1 MSAYDNKYWSHRI
14 AQLAE
19 KVPETDDLSFFTS
32 EVYRD
37 FTEQGVKDLICGT
50 CTYLRT
56 LGYDISEAQEKER
69 ISDMVVTM
77 STDKNMTACTN
88 GDSMIIG
95 VNNPLVKYFPNRE
108 LRHYAIQGLRVHETA
123 HVLFTDFKTID
134 MWQAALSNGNWWPV
148 VPDHAQ
154 DPEGAELTQVLSKKE
169 FSKSFA
175 AIAGR
180 LENAIEDGFIEREIK
195 EMYKGLAT
203 TELCTT
209 NDAQLSMASTFG
221 EFLKAGR
228 SAYSAMFQQVLMY
241 AKYDI
246 TMVDDMPEQYSD
258 VFDACMEV
266 VDDVKCERDA
276 KKRLCGVNEICC
288 ILYPLFK
295 EMLTEESEKQNQ
307 QSSGSG
313 NGKPGN
319 GNGGSGSSQN
329 SQGQQ
334 NGNGGSQG
342 GSGGSQS
349 NSGNGNGN
357 GNGGSGSSQNSQGQQ
372 NGNGGSQGGSGDS
385 QSNSGNGNGNGNGG
399 SGSSQNSQ
407 GQQNGNSGSQ
417 GGSGGSQSN
426 SGNGNGNGNGDS
438 GSSQNSQGQQNGNSG
453 SQSGSSDS
461 QNNSGNGNGNGNG
474 VGSMTAEQLS
484 EALKEAVKQ
493 IKQAAKNVGVN
504 NLPDRHNNS
513 ITSQA
518 GKNEDAKKRER
529 SKQGSDNANGKSN
542 GDSIANAPGANSGK
556 SDLSAAKC
564 DIEAIERERKRNV
577 ATAQANNEAND
588 KLRQEGKEVG
598 REIGTNIYVRRAA
611 EVPQSNIETYNRLSA
626 GLLSITKNLERR
638 LKTTIRDEENDDTV
652 AGLPMGSRV
661 EARLAYHQDGKIFS
675 RKNFPRDNPRLAVGY
690 LCDESGSMSKTAIS
704 ASVRTAIILQDL
716 CERMELPCYI
726 CGFTTEDLKGVDIIT
741 YVDMNVDGKDKY
753 RTTGM
758 ASRGGTPTVPAMKYM
773 GKKLMKDSTEKKI
786 LIVSTDGCSG
796 RGYGE
801 TVRDVIKKL
810 QHDGVMV
817 IGAGIGDS
825 KPRIQ
830 EEFGSNFLDI
840 SNLDAMPKILC
851 NIVKKN
857 LV

>member
-19 KVPETDDLSFFTS
+19 KVPETDDLSFFAS
-32 EVYRD
+32 EAYRD

-56 LGYDISEAQEKER
+56 LGYDITKEQEEER
-69 ISDMVVTM
+69 INDMVVMM
-77 STDKNMTACTN
+77 STDENMTACTN

-95 VNNPLVKYFPNRE
+95 VNSSLVKYFPNRE

-134 MWQAALSNGNWWPV
+134 MWLGALRNGNWWPV

-154 DPEGAELTQVLSKKE
+154 DPDGAELTQVLSKKE

-209 NDAQLSMASTFG
+209 NDAMLSMASTFG

-228 SAYSAMFQQVLMY
+228 SAYSAMFQQVLVY

-258 VFDACMEV
+258 IFDACMEV
-266 VDDVKCERDA
+266 VDDVKCERDV
-276 KKRLCGVNEICC
+276 KKRLCGVNELCC

-295 EMLTEESEKQNQ
+295 EMLTKNSEKQNQ

-319 GNGGSGSSQN
+319 SGFGLSQN

-334 NGNGGSQG
+334 NGSNGQSDPNQNGNGSQN
-342 GSGGSQS
+342 GSGNAQN
-349 NSGNGNGN
+349 NSSNGNGN
-357 GNGGSGSSQNSQGQQ
+357 GNSV
-372 NGNGGSQGGSGDS
+372 D
-385 QSNSGNGNGNGNGG
+385 
-399 SGSSQNSQ
+399 
-407 GQQNGNSGSQ
+407 
-417 GGSGGSQSN
+417 
-426 SGNGNGNGNGDS
+426 
-438 GSSQNSQGQQNGNSG
+438 
-453 SQSGSSDS
+453 
-461 QNNSGNGNGNGNG
+461 
-474 VGSMTAEQLS
+474 SMTAEQLS

-493 IKQAAKNVGVN
+493 IEQAAKNVGVN
-504 NLPDRHNNS
+504 NLPDRHSNS
-513 ITSQA
+513 ITNQA
-518 GKNEDAKKRER
+518 SKSKDAKKRE
-529 SKQGSDNANGKSN
+529 SGKQGSGNNANGNGNGNGNGNSN
-542 GDSIANAPGANSGK
+542 SIANAPGANFGK

-564 DIEAIERERKRNV
+564 DIKAIEKARKQEI
-577 ATAQANNEAND
+577 ATAQANNEVNNQLA
-588 KLRQEGKEVG
+588 QEGAKIG
-598 REIGTNIYVRRAA
+598 SEIGTKISVRRAA
-611 EVPQSNIETYNRLSA
+611 EVPQSNIDTYNRLSA
-626 GLLSITKNLERR
+626 ELLSVTKNLERR
-638 LKTTIRDEENDDTV
+638 LKTTIRDEENDDAV

-690 LCDESGSMSKTAIS
+690 LCDESGSMSDKAIA

-726 CGFTTEDLKGVDIIT
+726 CGFTTGGYSGSVDIIT
-741 YVDMNVDGKDKY
+741 YVDKNVDGKDKY

>member
-19 KVPETDDLSFFTS
+19 KVPETDDLSFFAS
-32 EVYRD
+32 EAYRD

-50 CTYLRT
+50 CTYLRM
-56 LGYDISEAQEKER
+56 LGYDITKEQEEER
-69 ISDMVVTM
+69 INDMVVMM
-77 STDKNMTACTN
+77 STDENMTACTN

-95 VNNPLVKYFPNRE
+95 VNNSLVKYFPNRE

-134 MWQAALSNGNWWPV
+134 MWLGALSNGNWWPV

-154 DPEGAELTQVLSKKE
+154 DPDGAELTQVLSKKE

-209 NDAQLSMASTFG
+209 NDAMLSMASTFG

-258 VFDACMEV
+258 IFDACMEV
-266 VDDVKCERDA
+266 VDDVKCERDV
-276 KKRLCGVNEICC
+276 KKRLCGVNELCC

-295 EMLTEESEKQNQ
+295 EMLTKNSEKQNQ

-319 GNGGSGSSQN
+319 SGFGLPQN

-334 NGNGGSQG
+334 NGSNG
-342 GSGGSQS
+342 QS
-349 NSGNGNGN
+349 DPN
-357 GNGGSGSSQNSQGQQ
+357 Q
-372 NGNGGSQGGSGDS
+372 NGNGSQNGSGNA
-385 QSNSGNGNGNGNGG
+385 QNNSSNGNE
-399 SGSSQNSQ
+399 
-407 GQQNGNSGSQ
+407 NGNS
-417 GGSGGSQSN
+417 
-426 SGNGNGNGNGDS
+426 
-438 GSSQNSQGQQNGNSG
+438 
-453 SQSGSSDS
+453 
-461 QNNSGNGNGNGNG
+461 

-493 IKQAAKNVGVN
+493 IEQAAKNIGVN
-504 NLPDRHNNS
+504 NLPDRHSKS
-513 ITSQA
+513 ITNQA
-518 GKNEDAKKRER
+518 GKNAEAKKRE
-529 SKQGSDNANGKSN
+529 SGKQGSGNNANGNGNGNSN
-542 GDSIANAPGANSGK
+542 SNSIANAPGANSGK

-564 DIEAIERERKRNV
+564 DIKAIEKARKQEI
-577 ATAQANNEAND
+577 ATAQANNEANNQ
-588 KLRQEGKEVG
+588 LAQEGAKIG
-598 REIGTNIYVRRAA
+598 SEIGTKISVRRAA
-611 EVPQSNIETYNRLSA
+611 EVPQSNIDTYNRLSA
-626 GLLSITKNLERR
+626 GLLSVTKNLERR
-638 LKTTIRDEENDDTV
+638 LKTTIRDEENDDAV

-690 LCDESGSMSKTAIS
+690 LCDESGSMSDEAIA

-716 CERMELPCYI
+716 CERMELPCYV
-726 CGFTTEDLKGVDIIT
+726 CGFTTGGYSGSVDIIT
-741 YVDMNVDGKDKY
+741 YVDKNVDGKDKY

>member
-19 KVPETDDLSFFTS
+19 KVPETDDLSFFSS
-32 EVYRD
+32 EAYRD

-56 LGYDISEAQEKER
+56 LGYDITKEQEEER
-69 ISDMVVTM
+69 INDMVVMM
-77 STDKNMTACTN
+77 STDENMTACTN

-95 VNNPLVKYFPNRE
+95 VNSSLVKYFPNRE

-134 MWQAALSNGNWWPV
+134 MWLGALSNGNWWPV

-154 DPEGAELTQVLSKKE
+154 DPDGAELTQVLSKKE

-180 LENAIEDGFIEREIK
+180 LQNAIEDGFIEREIK

-209 NDAQLSMASTFG
+209 NDAMLSMASTFG

-258 VFDACMEV
+258 IFDACMEV
-266 VDDVKCERDA
+266 VDDVKCERDV
-276 KKRLCGVNEICC
+276 KKRLCGVNELCC

-295 EMLTEESEKQNQ
+295 EMLTKNSEKQNQ

-319 GNGGSGSSQN
+319 SGFGLPQN
-329 SQGQQ
+329 SHGQQ
-334 NGNGGSQG
+334 NGSNGQSDPNQNGNGSQN
-342 GSGGSQS
+342 GSGNAQN
-349 NSGNGNGN
+349 NSSNGNGN
-357 GNGGSGSSQNSQGQQ
+357 GNS
-372 NGNGGSQGGSGDS
+372 
-385 QSNSGNGNGNGNGG
+385 
-399 SGSSQNSQ
+399 
-407 GQQNGNSGSQ
+407 
-417 GGSGGSQSN
+417 
-426 SGNGNGNGNGDS
+426 
-438 GSSQNSQGQQNGNSG
+438 
-453 SQSGSSDS
+453 
-461 QNNSGNGNGNGNG
+461 

-493 IKQAAKNVGVN
+493 IEQAAKNVGVN
-504 NLPDRHNNS
+504 NLPDRHSNS
-513 ITSQA
+513 ITNQA
-518 GKNEDAKKRER
+518 GKNAEAKKRE
-529 SKQGSDNANGKSN
+529 SGKQGSGNNANGNGNGNGNSN
-542 GDSIANAPGANSGK
+542 SNSIANAPGANSGK

-564 DIEAIERERKRNV
+564 DIKAIEKARKQEI
-577 ATAQANNEAND
+577 ATAQANNEANNQ
-588 KLRQEGKEVG
+588 LAQEGAKIG
-598 REIGTNIYVRRAA
+598 SEIGTKISVRRAA
-611 EVPQSNIETYNRLSA
+611 EVPQSNIDTYNRLSA
-626 GLLSITKNLERR
+626 GLLSVTKNLERR
-638 LKTTIRDEENDDTV
+638 LKTTIRDEENDDAV

-690 LCDESGSMSKTAIS
+690 LCDESGSMSDKAIA

-726 CGFTTEDLKGVDIIT
+726 CGFTTGGYSGSVDIIT
-741 YVDMNVDGKDKY
+741 YVDKNVDGKDKY

>member
-1 MSAYDNKYWSHRI
+1 MSAYDNKYWNHRI
-14 AQLAE
+14 AELAE
-19 KVPETDDLSFFTS
+19 KVPATDDLSFFAS
-32 EVYRD
+32 EAYRD
-37 FTEQGVKDLICGT
+37 YTEQGVKDLICGT

-56 LGYDISEAQEKER
+56 LGYDITEEQEKER

-95 VNNPLVKYFPNRE
+95 VNNSLVKYYPSRE

-123 HVLFTDFKTID
+123 HVLFTDFKTAD
-134 MWQAALSNGNWWPV
+134 RWHGALSNGNWWPKE
-148 VPDHAQ
+148 PDHAANP
-154 DPEGAELTQVLSKKE
+154 DGAELTQILKKKE
-169 FSKSFA
+169 FSESFA
-175 AIAGR
+175 LIAGR
-180 LENAIEDGFIEREIK
+180 IENAIEDGFIEREIK

-228 SAYSAMFQQVLMY
+228 SAYSAMFQQILMY

-357 GNGGSGSSQNSQGQQ
+357 GNG
-372 NGNGGSQGGSGDS
+372 
-385 QSNSGNGNGNGNGG
+385 
-399 SGSSQNSQ
+399 
-407 GQQNGNSGSQ
+407 
-417 GGSGGSQSN
+417 
-426 SGNGNGNGNGDS
+426 
-438 GSSQNSQGQQNGNSG
+438 
-453 SQSGSSDS
+453 
-461 QNNSGNGNGNGNG
+461 
-474 VGSMTAEQLS
+474 VGSMTIEQLS

-493 IKQAAKNVGVN
+493 TEQAAKNVGVN

-518 GKNEDAKKRER
+518 KKNEDAKNRER

-542 GDSIANAPGANSGK
+542 GNSIANTPGANSGE

-564 DIEAIERERKRNV
+564 DINAIEKARKQAI
-577 ATAQANNEAND
+577 ATAQANNEANNQ
-588 KLRQEGKEVG
+588 LEQEGKKIG
-598 REIGTNIYVRRAA
+598 NEIGTRIHVSRAA

-626 GLLSITKNLERR
+626 GLLSVTKNLERR
-638 LKTTIRDEENDDTV
+638 LKTTIRDEENDDAV
-652 AGLPMGSRV
+652 AGLPMGSRI

-690 LCDESGSMSKTAIS
+690 LCDESGSMSKTAIA

-726 CGFTTEDLKGVDIIT
+726 CGFTTGDSSGVEIIT

-773 GKKLMKDSTEKKI
+773 GKKLLKDSTEKKI

-830 EEFGSNFLDI
+830 EEFGDNFLDI

>member
-19 KVPETDDLSFFTS
+19 KVPETDDLSFFSS
-32 EVYRD
+32 EAYRD

-56 LGYDISEAQEKER
+56 LGYDITKEQEEER
-69 ISDMVVTM
+69 INDMVVMM
-77 STDKNMTACTN
+77 STDENMTACTN

-95 VNNPLVKYFPNRE
+95 VNNSLVKYFPNRE

-134 MWQAALSNGNWWPV
+134 MWLGALRNGNWWPV

-154 DPEGAELTQVLSKKE
+154 DPDGAELTQVLSKKE

-209 NDAQLSMASTFG
+209 NDAMLSMASTFG

-258 VFDACMEV
+258 IFDACMEV
-266 VDDVKCERDA
+266 VDDVKCERDV
-276 KKRLCGVNEICC
+276 KKRLCGVNELCC

-295 EMLTEESEKQNQ
+295 EMLTKNSEKQNQ

-319 GNGGSGSSQN
+319 SGFGLPQN

-334 NGNGGSQG
+334 NGSNGQSDPNQNGNGSQN
-342 GSGGSQS
+342 GSGNAQN
-349 NSGNGNGN
+349 NSSNGNGN
-357 GNGGSGSSQNSQGQQ
+357 GNS
-372 NGNGGSQGGSGDS
+372 
-385 QSNSGNGNGNGNGG
+385 
-399 SGSSQNSQ
+399 
-407 GQQNGNSGSQ
+407 
-417 GGSGGSQSN
+417 
-426 SGNGNGNGNGDS
+426 
-438 GSSQNSQGQQNGNSG
+438 
-453 SQSGSSDS
+453 
-461 QNNSGNGNGNGNG
+461 

-493 IKQAAKNVGVN
+493 IEQAAKNVGVN
-504 NLPDRHNNS
+504 NLPDRHSNS
-513 ITSQA
+513 ITNQA
-518 GKNEDAKKRER
+518 GKNAEAKKRE
-529 SKQGSDNANGKSN
+529 SGKQGSGNNANGNGNGNSKSN
-542 GDSIANAPGANSGK
+542 SIANAPGANSGK

-564 DIEAIERERKRNV
+564 DIKAIEKARKQEI
-577 ATAQANNEAND
+577 ATAQANNEANNQ
-588 KLRQEGKEVG
+588 LAQEGAKIG
-598 REIGTNIYVRRAA
+598 SEIGTKISVRRAA
-611 EVPQSNIETYNRLSA
+611 EVPQSNIDTYNRLSA
-626 GLLSITKNLERR
+626 GLLSVTKNLERR
-638 LKTTIRDEENDDTV
+638 LKTTIRDEENDDAV

-690 LCDESGSMSKTAIS
+690 LCDESGSMSDEAIA

-726 CGFTTEDLKGVDIIT
+726 CGFTTGGYSGCVDIIT
-741 YVDMNVDGKDKY
+741 YVDKNVDGKDKY

>member
-19 KVPETDDLSFFTS
+19 KVPETDDLSFFAS
-32 EVYRD
+32 EAYRD

-56 LGYDISEAQEKER
+56 LGYDITKEQEEER
-69 ISDMVVTM
+69 INDMVVMM
-77 STDKNMTACTN
+77 STDENMTACTN

-95 VNNPLVKYFPNRE
+95 VNSSLVKYFPNRE

-134 MWQAALSNGNWWPV
+134 MWQGALSNGNWWPV

-154 DPEGAELTQVLSKKE
+154 DPDGAELTQVLSKKE

-180 LENAIEDGFIEREIK
+180 LQNAIEDGFIEREIK

-342 GSGGSQS
+342 DSGG
-349 NSGNGNGN
+349 
-357 GNGGSGSSQNSQGQQ
+357 
-372 NGNGGSQGGSGDS
+372 S

-426 SGNGNGNGNGDS
+426 SGNGNGNGNG
-438 GSSQNSQGQQNGNSG
+438 
-453 SQSGSSDS
+453 
-461 QNNSGNGNGNGNG
+461 NG

-493 IKQAAKNVGVN
+493 IEQAAKNVGVN

-796 RGYGE
+796 QGYGE

>member
-228 SAYSAMFQQVLMY
+228 SVYSAMFQQVLMY

-357 GNGGSGSSQNSQGQQ
+357 GNGG
-372 NGNGGSQGGSGDS
+372 
-385 QSNSGNGNGNGNGG
+385 
-399 SGSSQNSQ
+399 
-407 GQQNGNSGSQ
+407 
-417 GGSGGSQSN
+417 
-426 SGNGNGNGNGDS
+426 S

-773 GKKLMKDSTEKKI
+773 GKKLLKDSTEKKI

-796 RGYGE
+796 QGYGE

>member
-19 KVPETDDLSFFTS
+19 KVPETDDLSFFAS
-32 EVYRD
+32 EAYRD

-56 LGYDISEAQEKER
+56 LGYDITKEQEEER
-69 ISDMVVTM
+69 INDMVVMM
-77 STDKNMTACTN
+77 STDENMTACTN

-95 VNNPLVKYFPNRE
+95 VNNSLVKYFPNRE

-134 MWQAALSNGNWWPV
+134 MWLGALRNGNWWPV

-154 DPEGAELTQVLSKKE
+154 DPDGAELTQVLSKKE

-209 NDAQLSMASTFG
+209 NDAMLSMASTFG

-241 AKYDI
+241 AKYDT

-258 VFDACMEV
+258 IFDACMEV
-266 VDDVKCERDA
+266 VDDVKCERDV
-276 KKRLCGVNEICC
+276 KKRLCGVNELCC

-295 EMLTEESEKQNQ
+295 EMLTKNTEKQNQ

-319 GNGGSGSSQN
+319 SGFGLPQN

-334 NGNGGSQG
+334 NG
-342 GSGGSQS
+342 SGNAQN
-349 NSGNGNGN
+349 NSSNGNGN
-357 GNGGSGSSQNSQGQQ
+357 GKS
-372 NGNGGSQGGSGDS
+372 
-385 QSNSGNGNGNGNGG
+385 
-399 SGSSQNSQ
+399 
-407 GQQNGNSGSQ
+407 
-417 GGSGGSQSN
+417 
-426 SGNGNGNGNGDS
+426 
-438 GSSQNSQGQQNGNSG
+438 
-453 SQSGSSDS
+453 
-461 QNNSGNGNGNGNG
+461 

-493 IKQAAKNVGVN
+493 IEQAAKNVGVN
-504 NLPDRHNNS
+504 NLPDRHSNS
-513 ITSQA
+513 ITNQA
-518 GKNEDAKKRER
+518 SKSKDAKKRE
-529 SKQGSDNANGKSN
+529 SGKQGSGNNANGN
-542 GDSIANAPGANSGK
+542 GNGNGNSIANAPGANSGK

-564 DIEAIERERKRNV
+564 DIKAIEKARKQEI
-577 ATAQANNEAND
+577 ATAQANNEANNQ
-588 KLRQEGKEVG
+588 LAQEGAKIG
-598 REIGTNIYVRRAA
+598 SEIGTKISVRRAA
-611 EVPQSNIETYNRLSA
+611 EVPQSNIDTYNRLSA
-626 GLLSITKNLERR
+626 GLLSVTKNLERR
-638 LKTTIRDEENDDTV
+638 LKTTIRDEENDDAV

-690 LCDESGSMSKTAIS
+690 LCDESGSMSDKAIA

-726 CGFTTEDLKGVDIIT
+726 CGFTTGGYSGSVDIIT
-741 YVDMNVDGKDKY
+741 YVDKNVDGKDKY

>member
-19 KVPETDDLSFFTS
+19 KVPETDDLSFFSS
-32 EVYRD
+32 EAYRD

-56 LGYDISEAQEKER
+56 LGYDITKEQEEER
-69 ISDMVVTM
+69 INDMVVMM
-77 STDKNMTACTN
+77 STDENMTACTN

-95 VNNPLVKYFPNRE
+95 VNNSLVKYFPNRE

-134 MWQAALSNGNWWPV
+134 MWLDALRNGNWWPV

-154 DPEGAELTQVLSKKE
+154 DPDGAELTQVLSKKE

-209 NDAQLSMASTFG
+209 NDAMLSMASTFG

-258 VFDACMEV
+258 IFDACMEV
-266 VDDVKCERDA
+266 VDDVKCERDV
-276 KKRLCGVNEICC
+276 KKRLCGVNELCC

-295 EMLTEESEKQNQ
+295 EMLTKNSEKQNQ

-319 GNGGSGSSQN
+319 SGF
-329 SQGQQ
+329 
-334 NGNGGSQG
+334 
-342 GSGGSQS
+342 
-349 NSGNGNGN
+349 
-357 GNGGSGSSQNSQGQQ
+357 
-372 NGNGGSQGGSGDS
+372 
-385 QSNSGNGNGNGNGG
+385 
-399 SGSSQNSQ
+399 
-407 GQQNGNSGSQ
+407 
-417 GGSGGSQSN
+417 
-426 SGNGNGNGNGDS
+426 
-438 GSSQNSQGQQNGNSG
+438 
-453 SQSGSSDS
+453 
-461 QNNSGNGNGNGNG
+461 
-474 VGSMTAEQLS
+474 GSMTAEQLS

-493 IKQAAKNVGVN
+493 IEQAAKNVGVN
-504 NLPDRHNNS
+504 NLPDRHSNS
-513 ITSQA
+513 ITNQA
-518 GKNEDAKKRER
+518 SKSKDAKKRE
-529 SKQGSDNANGKSN
+529 SGKQGSGN
-542 GDSIANAPGANSGK
+542 NSGK

-564 DIEAIERERKRNV
+564 DIKAIEKARKQEI
-577 ATAQANNEAND
+577 ATAQANNEANNQ
-588 KLRQEGKEVG
+588 LAQEGAKIG
-598 REIGTNIYVRRAA
+598 SEIGTKISVRRAA
-611 EVPQSNIETYNRLSA
+611 EVPQSNIDTYNRLSA
-626 GLLSITKNLERR
+626 GLLSVTKNLERR
-638 LKTTIRDEENDDTV
+638 LKTTIRDEENDDAV

-690 LCDESGSMSKTAIS
+690 LCDESGSMSDEAIA

-716 CERMELPCYI
+716 CERMELPCYV
-726 CGFTTEDLKGVDIIT
+726 CGFTTGGYSGSVDIIT
-741 YVDMNVDGKDKY
+741 YVDKNVDGKDKY

>member
-19 KVPETDDLSFFTS
+19 KVPETDDLSFFSS
-32 EVYRD
+32 EAYRD

-56 LGYDISEAQEKER
+56 LGYDITKEQEEER
-69 ISDMVVTM
+69 INDMVVMM
-77 STDKNMTACTN
+77 STDENMTACTN

-95 VNNPLVKYFPNRE
+95 VNNSLVKYFPNRE

-134 MWQAALSNGNWWPV
+134 MWLGALRNGNWWPV

-154 DPEGAELTQVLSKKE
+154 DPDGAELTQVLSKKE

-209 NDAQLSMASTFG
+209 NDAMLSMASTFG

-258 VFDACMEV
+258 IFDACMEV
-266 VDDVKCERDA
+266 VDDVKCERDV
-276 KKRLCGVNEICC
+276 KKRLCGVNELCC

-295 EMLTEESEKQNQ
+295 EMLTKNSEKQNQ

-319 GNGGSGSSQN
+319 SGFGLLQN

-334 NGNGGSQG
+334 NGSNGQSDPNQNGNGSQN
-342 GSGGSQS
+342 GSGNAQN
-349 NSGNGNGN
+349 NSSNGNGN
-357 GNGGSGSSQNSQGQQ
+357 GNS
-372 NGNGGSQGGSGDS
+372 
-385 QSNSGNGNGNGNGG
+385 
-399 SGSSQNSQ
+399 
-407 GQQNGNSGSQ
+407 
-417 GGSGGSQSN
+417 
-426 SGNGNGNGNGDS
+426 
-438 GSSQNSQGQQNGNSG
+438 
-453 SQSGSSDS
+453 
-461 QNNSGNGNGNGNG
+461 

-484 EALKEAVKQ
+484 EALKEVVKQ
-493 IKQAAKNVGVN
+493 IEQAAKNVGVN
-504 NLPDRHNNS
+504 NLPDRHSNS
-513 ITSQA
+513 ITNQVS
-518 GKNEDAKKRER
+518 KSKDAKKRE
-529 SKQGSDNANGKSN
+529 SGKQGSGDNANGNGNGNGNSN
-542 GDSIANAPGANSGK
+542 SNSIANAPGANSGK

-564 DIEAIERERKRNV
+564 DIKAIEKARKQEI
-577 ATAQANNEAND
+577 ATAQANNEANNQ
-588 KLRQEGKEVG
+588 LAQEGAKIG
-598 REIGTNIYVRRAA
+598 SEIGTKISVRRAA
-611 EVPQSNIETYNRLSA
+611 EVPQSNIDTYNRLSA
-626 GLLSITKNLERR
+626 GLLSVTKNLERR
-638 LKTTIRDEENDDTV
+638 LKTTIRDEENDDAV

-690 LCDESGSMSKTAIS
+690 LCDESGSMSDEAIA

-726 CGFTTEDLKGVDIIT
+726 CGFTTGGYSGSVDIIT
-741 YVDMNVDGKDKY
+741 YVDKNVDGKDKY

>member
-19 KVPETDDLSFFTS
+19 KVPETDDLSFFSS
-32 EVYRD
+32 EAYRD

-56 LGYDISEAQEKER
+56 LGYDITKEQEEER
-69 ISDMVVTM
+69 INDMVVMM
-77 STDKNMTACTN
+77 SADENMTACTN

-95 VNNPLVKYFPNRE
+95 VNNSLVKYFPNRE

-134 MWQAALSNGNWWPV
+134 MWLGALRNGNWWPV

-154 DPEGAELTQVLSKKE
+154 DPDGAELTQVLSKKE

-209 NDAQLSMASTFG
+209 NDAMLSMASTFG

-258 VFDACMEV
+258 IFDACMEV
-266 VDDVKCERDA
+266 VDDVKCERDV
-276 KKRLCGVNEICC
+276 KKRLCGVNELCC

-295 EMLTEESEKQNQ
+295 EMLTKNSEKQNQ

-319 GNGGSGSSQN
+319 SGFGLPQN

-334 NGNGGSQG
+334 NGSNG
-342 GSGGSQS
+342 QS
-349 NSGNGNGN
+349 DPN
-357 GNGGSGSSQNSQGQQ
+357 Q
-372 NGNGGSQGGSGDS
+372 NGNGSQNGSGNA
-385 QSNSGNGNGNGNGG
+385 QNNSSNGNK
-399 SGSSQNSQ
+399 
-407 GQQNGNSGSQ
+407 NGNS
-417 GGSGGSQSN
+417 
-426 SGNGNGNGNGDS
+426 
-438 GSSQNSQGQQNGNSG
+438 
-453 SQSGSSDS
+453 
-461 QNNSGNGNGNGNG
+461 

-493 IKQAAKNVGVN
+493 IEQAAKNVGVN
-504 NLPDRHNNS
+504 NLPDRHSKS
-513 ITSQA
+513 ITNQA
-518 GKNEDAKKRER
+518 GKNAEAKKRE
-529 SKQGSDNANGKSN
+529 SGKQGSGNNANGNGNGNSN
-542 GDSIANAPGANSGK
+542 SNSIANAPGANSGK

-564 DIEAIERERKRNV
+564 DIKAIEKARKQEI
-577 ATAQANNEAND
+577 ATAQANNEANNQ
-588 KLRQEGKEVG
+588 LAQEGAKIG
-598 REIGTNIYVRRAA
+598 SEIGTKISVRRAA
-611 EVPQSNIETYNRLSA
+611 EVPQSNIDTYNRLSA
-626 GLLSITKNLERR
+626 GLLSVTKNLERR
-638 LKTTIRDEENDDTV
+638 LKTTIRDEENDDAV

-690 LCDESGSMSKTAIS
+690 LCDESGSMSDKAIA

-726 CGFTTEDLKGVDIIT
+726 CGFTTGGYSGSVDIIT
-741 YVDMNVDGKDKY
+741 YVDKNVDGKDKY

>member
-19 KVPETDDLSFFTS
+19 KVPETDDLSFFAS
-32 EVYRD
+32 EAYRD

-56 LGYDISEAQEKER
+56 LGYDITKEQEEER
-69 ISDMVVTM
+69 INDMVVMM
-77 STDKNMTACTN
+77 STDENMTACTN

-95 VNNPLVKYFPNRE
+95 VNSSLVKYFPNRE

-134 MWQAALSNGNWWPV
+134 MWQGALSNGNWWPV

-154 DPEGAELTQVLSKKE
+154 DPDGAELTQVLSKKE

-180 LENAIEDGFIEREIK
+180 LQNAIEDGFIEREIK

-246 TMVDDMPEQYSD
+246 TMVDDMPERYSD
-258 VFDACMEV
+258 IFDACMEV
-266 VDDVKCERDA
+266 VDDVKCERDV
-276 KKRLCGVNEICC
+276 KKRLCGVNELCC

-295 EMLTEESEKQNQ
+295 EMLTKNSEKQNQ

-319 GNGGSGSSQN
+319 SGFGLPQN
-329 SQGQQ
+329 SHGQQ
-334 NGNGGSQG
+334 NGSNGQSDPNQNGNGSQN
-342 GSGGSQS
+342 GSGNAQN
-349 NSGNGNGN
+349 NSSNGNGN
-357 GNGGSGSSQNSQGQQ
+357 GNGG
-372 NGNGGSQGGSGDS
+372 
-385 QSNSGNGNGNGNGG
+385 
-399 SGSSQNSQ
+399 
-407 GQQNGNSGSQ
+407 
-417 GGSGGSQSN
+417 
-426 SGNGNGNGNGDS
+426 S

-773 GKKLMKDSTEKKI
+773 GKKLLKDSTEKKI

-796 RGYGE
+796 QGYGE

>member
-19 KVPETDDLSFFTS
+19 KVPETDDISFFSS
-32 EVYRD
+32 EAYRD

-56 LGYDISEAQEKER
+56 LGYDITKEQEEER
-69 ISDMVVTM
+69 INDMVVMM
-77 STDKNMTACTN
+77 STDENMTACTN

-95 VNNPLVKYFPNRE
+95 VNNSLVKYFPNRE

-134 MWQAALSNGNWWPV
+134 MWQGALSNGNWWPV

-154 DPEGAELTQVLSKKE
+154 DPDGAELTQVLSKKE

-209 NDAQLSMASTFG
+209 NDAMLSMASTFG

-228 SAYSAMFQQVLMY
+228 SAYSAMFQQVLVY

-258 VFDACMEV
+258 IFDACMEV
-266 VDDVKCERDA
+266 VDDVKCERDV
-276 KKRLCGVNEICC
+276 KKRLCGVNELCC

-295 EMLTEESEKQNQ
+295 EMLTKNSEKQNQ

-319 GNGGSGSSQN
+319 SGFGLPQN

-334 NGNGGSQG
+334 NGSNG
-342 GSGGSQS
+342 QS
-349 NSGNGNGN
+349 DPN
-357 GNGGSGSSQNSQGQQ
+357 Q
-372 NGNGGSQGGSGDS
+372 NGNGSQNGSGNA
-385 QSNSGNGNGNGNGG
+385 QNNSSNGNE
-399 SGSSQNSQ
+399 
-407 GQQNGNSGSQ
+407 NGNS
-417 GGSGGSQSN
+417 
-426 SGNGNGNGNGDS
+426 
-438 GSSQNSQGQQNGNSG
+438 
-453 SQSGSSDS
+453 
-461 QNNSGNGNGNGNG
+461 

-493 IKQAAKNVGVN
+493 IEQAAKNVGVN
-504 NLPDRHNNS
+504 NLPDRHSKS
-513 ITSQA
+513 ITNQA
-518 GKNEDAKKRER
+518 GKNAEAKKRE
-529 SKQGSDNANGKSN
+529 SGKQGSGNNANGNGNGNSN
-542 GDSIANAPGANSGK
+542 SNSIANAPGANSGK

-564 DIEAIERERKRNV
+564 DIKAIEKARKQEI
-577 ATAQANNEAND
+577 ATAQANNEANNQ
-588 KLRQEGKEVG
+588 LAQEGAKIG
-598 REIGTNIYVRRAA
+598 SEIGTKISVRRAA
-611 EVPQSNIETYNRLSA
+611 EVPQSNIDTYNRLSA
-626 GLLSITKNLERR
+626 GLLSVTKNLERR
-638 LKTTIRDEENDDTV
+638 LKTTIRDEENDDAV

-690 LCDESGSMSKTAIS
+690 LCDESGSMSDKAIA

-726 CGFTTEDLKGVDIIT
+726 CGFTTGGYSGSVDIIT
-741 YVDMNVDGKDKY
+741 YVDKNVDGKDKY

>member
-19 KVPETDDLSFFTS
+19 KVPETDDLSFFAS
-32 EVYRD
+32 EAYRD

-56 LGYDISEAQEKER
+56 LGYDITKEQEEER
-69 ISDMVVTM
+69 INDMVVMM
-77 STDKNMTACTN
+77 STDENMTACTN

-95 VNNPLVKYFPNRE
+95 VNNSLVKYFPNRE

-134 MWQAALSNGNWWPV
+134 MWLGALRNGNWWPV

-154 DPEGAELTQVLSKKE
+154 DPDGAELTQVLSKKE

-209 NDAQLSMASTFG
+209 NDAMLSMASTFG

-258 VFDACMEV
+258 IFDACMEV
-266 VDDVKCERDA
+266 VDDVKCERDV
-276 KKRLCGVNEICC
+276 KKRLCGVNELCC

-295 EMLTEESEKQNQ
+295 EMLTKNTEKQNQ

-313 NGKPGN
+313 NGKLGN
-319 GNGGSGSSQN
+319 SGFGLPQN

-334 NGNGGSQG
+334 NGSNGQSDPHQNGNGSQN
-342 GSGGSQS
+342 GSGNAQN
-349 NSGNGNGN
+349 NSSNGNGN
-357 GNGGSGSSQNSQGQQ
+357 GKS
-372 NGNGGSQGGSGDS
+372 
-385 QSNSGNGNGNGNGG
+385 
-399 SGSSQNSQ
+399 
-407 GQQNGNSGSQ
+407 
-417 GGSGGSQSN
+417 
-426 SGNGNGNGNGDS
+426 
-438 GSSQNSQGQQNGNSG
+438 
-453 SQSGSSDS
+453 
-461 QNNSGNGNGNGNG
+461 

-493 IKQAAKNVGVN
+493 IEQAAKNVGVN
-504 NLPDRHNNS
+504 NLPDRHSNS
-513 ITSQA
+513 ITNQA
-518 GKNEDAKKRER
+518 SKSKDAKKRE
-529 SKQGSDNANGKSN
+529 SGKQGSGNNANGN
-542 GDSIANAPGANSGK
+542 GNGNSIANAPGANSGK

-564 DIEAIERERKRNV
+564 DIKAIEKARKQEI
-577 ATAQANNEAND
+577 ATAQANNEANNQ
-588 KLRQEGKEVG
+588 LAQEGAKIG
-598 REIGTNIYVRRAA
+598 SEIGTKISVRRAA
-611 EVPQSNIETYNRLSA
+611 EVPQSNIDTYNRLSA
-626 GLLSITKNLERR
+626 GLLSVTKNLERR
-638 LKTTIRDEENDDTV
+638 LKTTIRDEENDDAV

-690 LCDESGSMSKTAIS
+690 LCDESGSMSDKAIA

-726 CGFTTEDLKGVDIIT
+726 CGFTTGGYSGSVDIIT
-741 YVDMNVDGKDKY
+741 YVDKNVDGKDKY

-840 SNLDAMPKILC
+840 GNLDAMPKILC

>member
-19 KVPETDDLSFFTS
+19 KVPETDDLSFFAS
-32 EVYRD
+32 EAYRD

-56 LGYDISEAQEKER
+56 LGYDITKEQEEER
-69 ISDMVVTM
+69 INDMVVMM
-77 STDKNMTACTN
+77 STDENMTACTN

-95 VNNPLVKYFPNRE
+95 VNNSLVKYFPNRE

-134 MWQAALSNGNWWPV
+134 MWLGALRNGNWWPV

-154 DPEGAELTQVLSKKE
+154 DPDGAELTQVLSKKE

-209 NDAQLSMASTFG
+209 NDAMLSMASTFG

-258 VFDACMEV
+258 IFDACMEV
-266 VDDVKCERDA
+266 VDDVKCERDV
-276 KKRLCGVNEICC
+276 KKRLCGVNELCC

-295 EMLTEESEKQNQ
+295 EMLTKNSEKQNQ

-319 GNGGSGSSQN
+319 S
-329 SQGQQ
+329 
-334 NGNGGSQG
+334 
-342 GSGGSQS
+342 
-349 NSGNGNGN
+349 
-357 GNGGSGSSQNSQGQQ
+357 
-372 NGNGGSQGGSGDS
+372 
-385 QSNSGNGNGNGNGG
+385 
-399 SGSSQNSQ
+399 
-407 GQQNGNSGSQ
+407 
-417 GGSGGSQSN
+417 
-426 SGNGNGNGNGDS
+426 
-438 GSSQNSQGQQNGNSG
+438 
-453 SQSGSSDS
+453 
-461 QNNSGNGNGNGNG
+461 

-493 IKQAAKNVGVN
+493 IEQAAKNVGVN

-513 ITSQA
+513 ITNQA
-518 GKNEDAKKRER
+518 GKNAEAKKRE
-529 SKQGSDNANGKSN
+529 SGKQGSGNNANGNGNGNSKSN
-542 GDSIANAPGANSGK
+542 SIANAPGANSGK

-564 DIEAIERERKRNV
+564 DIKAIEKARKQEI
-577 ATAQANNEAND
+577 ATAQANNEANNQ
-588 KLRQEGKEVG
+588 LAQEGAKIG
-598 REIGTNIYVRRAA
+598 SEIGTKISVRRAA
-611 EVPQSNIETYNRLSA
+611 EVPQSNIDTYNRLSA
-626 GLLSITKNLERR
+626 GLLSVTKNLERR
-638 LKTTIRDEENDDTV
+638 LKTTIRDEENDDAV

-690 LCDESGSMSKTAIS
+690 LCDESGSMSDKAIA

-726 CGFTTEDLKGVDIIT
+726 CGFTTGGYSGSVDIIT
-741 YVDMNVDGKDKY
+741 YVDKNVDGKDKY

>member
-319 GNGGSGSSQN
+319 GNSGSGSSQN

-372 NGNGGSQGGSGDS
+372 NGNGGSQGGSG
-385 QSNSGNGNGNGNGG
+385 
-399 SGSSQNSQ
+399 
-407 GQQNGNSGSQ
+407 
-417 GGSGGSQSN
+417 GSQS
-426 SGNGNGNGNGDS
+426 
-438 GSSQNSQGQQNGNSG
+438 
-453 SQSGSSDS
+453 
-461 QNNSGNGNGNGNG
+461 NSGNGNGNGNG

-796 RGYGE
+796 QGYGE

>member
-77 STDKNMTACTN
+77 STDENMTACTN

-95 VNNPLVKYFPNRE
+95 VNNSLVKYFPNRE

-399 SGSSQNSQ
+399 Y
-407 GQQNGNSGSQ
+407 Q

-426 SGNGNGNGNGDS
+426 SGNGNGNGNGGS

-773 GKKLMKDSTEKKI
+773 GKKLLKDSTEKKI

-796 RGYGE
+796 QGYGE

>member
-195 EMYKGLAT
+195 EVYKGLAT

-258 VFDACMEV
+258 IFDACMEV
-266 VDDVKCERDA
+266 VDDVKCERDV
-276 KKRLCGVNEICC
+276 KKRLCGVNELCC

-334 NGNGGSQG
+334 NGN
-342 GSGGSQS
+342 
-349 NSGNGNGN
+349 
-357 GNGGSGSSQNSQGQQ
+357 
-372 NGNGGSQGGSGDS
+372 
-385 QSNSGNGNGNGNGG
+385 
-399 SGSSQNSQ
+399 
-407 GQQNGNSGSQ
+407 SGSQ
-417 GGSGGSQSN
+417 GGSGGSQS
-426 SGNGNGNGNGDS
+426 
-438 GSSQNSQGQQNGNSG
+438 
-453 SQSGSSDS
+453 
-461 QNNSGNGNGNGNG
+461 NSGNGNGNGNG

>member
-19 KVPETDDLSFFTS
+19 KVPETDDLSFFAS
-32 EVYRD
+32 EAYRD

-56 LGYDISEAQEKER
+56 LGYDISEEQEKER
-69 ISDMVVTM
+69 IDDMVVTM

-95 VNNPLVKYFPNRE
+95 VNSSLVKYFPNRE

-134 MWQAALSNGNWWPV
+134 MWHGALSNGNWWPV
-148 VPDHAQ
+148 VPGHAQ
-154 DPEGAELTQVLSKKE
+154 DPDGAELTQVLSKKE

-180 LENAIEDGFIEREIK
+180 LQNAIEDGFIEREIK

-258 VFDACMEV
+258 IFDACMEV
-266 VDDVKCERDA
+266 VDDVKCERDV
-276 KKRLCGVNEICC
+276 KKRLCGVNELCC

-295 EMLTEESEKQNQ
+295 EMLTKNTEKQNQ

-319 GNGGSGSSQN
+319 SGFGLPQN

-334 NGNGGSQG
+334 NGSNGQSDPNQNGNGSQN
-342 GSGGSQS
+342 GSGNAQN
-349 NSGNGNGN
+349 NSSNGNGN
-357 GNGGSGSSQNSQGQQ
+357 GNSV
-372 NGNGGSQGGSGDS
+372 D
-385 QSNSGNGNGNGNGG
+385 
-399 SGSSQNSQ
+399 
-407 GQQNGNSGSQ
+407 
-417 GGSGGSQSN
+417 
-426 SGNGNGNGNGDS
+426 
-438 GSSQNSQGQQNGNSG
+438 
-453 SQSGSSDS
+453 
-461 QNNSGNGNGNGNG
+461 
-474 VGSMTAEQLS
+474 SMTAEQLS

-493 IKQAAKNVGVN
+493 IEQAAKNVGVN
-504 NLPDRHNNS
+504 NLPDRHSNS
-513 ITSQA
+513 ITNQA
-518 GKNEDAKKRER
+518 SKSKDAKKRE
-529 SKQGSDNANGKSN
+529 SGKQGSGNNANGNGNSN
-542 GDSIANAPGANSGK
+542 SIANAPGANSGK

-564 DIEAIERERKRNV
+564 DIKAIEKARKQEI
-577 ATAQANNEAND
+577 ATAQANNEANNQ
-588 KLRQEGKEVG
+588 LAQEGAKIG
-598 REIGTNIYVRRAA
+598 SEIGTKISVRRAA
-611 EVPQSNIETYNRLSA
+611 EVPQSNIDTYNRLSA
-626 GLLSITKNLERR
+626 GLLSVTKNLERR
-638 LKTTIRDEENDDTV
+638 LKTTIRDEENDDAV

-690 LCDESGSMSKTAIS
+690 LCDESGSMSDEAIA

-726 CGFTTEDLKGVDIIT
+726 CGFTTGGYSGSVDIIT
-741 YVDMNVDGKDKY
+741 YVDKNVDGKDKY

>member
-19 KVPETDDLSFFTS
+19 KVPETDDLSFFAS
-32 EVYRD
+32 EAYRD

-56 LGYDISEAQEKER
+56 LGYDITKEQEEER
-69 ISDMVVTM
+69 INDMVVMM
-77 STDKNMTACTN
+77 STDENMTACTN

-95 VNNPLVKYFPNRE
+95 VNNSLVKYFPNRE

-134 MWQAALSNGNWWPV
+134 MWLGALSNGNWWPV

-154 DPEGAELTQVLSKKE
+154 DPDGAELTQVLSKKE

-209 NDAQLSMASTFG
+209 NDAMLSMASTFG

-258 VFDACMEV
+258 IFDACMEV
-266 VDDVKCERDA
+266 VDDVKCERDV
-276 KKRLCGVNEICC
+276 KKRLCGVNELCC

-295 EMLTEESEKQNQ
+295 EMLTKNSEKQNQ

-319 GNGGSGSSQN
+319 SGFGLPQN

-334 NGNGGSQG
+334 NGNGSQN
-342 GSGGSQS
+342 GSGNAQN
-349 NSGNGNGN
+349 NSSNGNE
-357 GNGGSGSSQNSQGQQ
+357 
-372 NGNGGSQGGSGDS
+372 
-385 QSNSGNGNGNGNGG
+385 
-399 SGSSQNSQ
+399 
-407 GQQNGNSGSQ
+407 NGNS
-417 GGSGGSQSN
+417 
-426 SGNGNGNGNGDS
+426 
-438 GSSQNSQGQQNGNSG
+438 
-453 SQSGSSDS
+453 
-461 QNNSGNGNGNGNG
+461 

-493 IKQAAKNVGVN
+493 IEQAAKNVGVN
-504 NLPDRHNNS
+504 NLPDRHSKS
-513 ITSQA
+513 ITNQA
-518 GKNEDAKKRER
+518 GKNAEAKKRE
-529 SKQGSDNANGKSN
+529 SGKQGSGNNANGNGNGNSN
-542 GDSIANAPGANSGK
+542 SNSIANAPGANSGK

-564 DIEAIERERKRNV
+564 DIKAIEKARKQEI
-577 ATAQANNEAND
+577 ATAQANNEANNQ
-588 KLRQEGKEVG
+588 LAQEGAKIG
-598 REIGTNIYVRRAA
+598 SEIGTKISVRRAA
-611 EVPQSNIETYNRLSA
+611 EVPQSNIDTYNRLSA
-626 GLLSITKNLERR
+626 GLLSVTKNLERR
-638 LKTTIRDEENDDTV
+638 LKTTIRDEENDDAV

-690 LCDESGSMSKTAIS
+690 LCDESGSMSDKAIA

-726 CGFTTEDLKGVDIIT
+726 CGFTTGGYSGSVDIIT
-741 YVDMNVDGKDKY
+741 YVDKNVDGKDKY

>member
-19 KVPETDDLSFFTS
+19 KVPETDDLSFFAS
-32 EVYRD
+32 EAYRD

-56 LGYDISEAQEKER
+56 LGYDITKEQEEER
-69 ISDMVVTM
+69 INDMVVMM
-77 STDKNMTACTN
+77 STDENMTACTN

-95 VNNPLVKYFPNRE
+95 VNNSLVKYFPNRE

-134 MWQAALSNGNWWPV
+134 MWLGALRNGNWWPV

-154 DPEGAELTQVLSKKE
+154 DPDGAELTQVLSKKE

-180 LENAIEDGFIEREIK
+180 LENAIEDG
-195 EMYKGLAT
+195 
-203 TELCTT
+203 
-209 NDAQLSMASTFG
+209 
-221 EFLKAGR
+221 
-228 SAYSAMFQQVLMY
+228 
-241 AKYDI
+241 
-246 TMVDDMPEQYSD
+246 
-258 VFDACMEV
+258 
-266 VDDVKCERDA
+266 
-276 KKRLCGVNEICC
+276 
-288 ILYPLFK
+288 
-295 EMLTEESEKQNQ
+295 
-307 QSSGSG
+307 
-313 NGKPGN
+313 NGK
-319 GNGGSGSSQN
+319 S
-329 SQGQQ
+329 
-334 NGNGGSQG
+334 
-342 GSGGSQS
+342 
-349 NSGNGNGN
+349 
-357 GNGGSGSSQNSQGQQ
+357 
-372 NGNGGSQGGSGDS
+372 
-385 QSNSGNGNGNGNGG
+385 
-399 SGSSQNSQ
+399 
-407 GQQNGNSGSQ
+407 
-417 GGSGGSQSN
+417 
-426 SGNGNGNGNGDS
+426 
-438 GSSQNSQGQQNGNSG
+438 
-453 SQSGSSDS
+453 
-461 QNNSGNGNGNGNG
+461 

-493 IKQAAKNVGVN
+493 IEQAAKNVGVN
-504 NLPDRHNNS
+504 NLPDRHSNS
-513 ITSQA
+513 ITNQA
-518 GKNEDAKKRER
+518 SKSKDAKKRE
-529 SKQGSDNANGKSN
+529 SGKQGSGNNANGNGNGNSN
-542 GDSIANAPGANSGK
+542 SIANAPGANSGK

-564 DIEAIERERKRNV
+564 DIKAIEKARKQEI
-577 ATAQANNEAND
+577 ATAQANNEANNQ
-588 KLRQEGKEVG
+588 LAQEGAKIG
-598 REIGTNIYVRRAA
+598 SEIGTKISVRRAA
-611 EVPQSNIETYNRLSA
+611 EVPQSNIDTYNRLSA
-626 GLLSITKNLERR
+626 GLLSVTKNLERR
-638 LKTTIRDEENDDTV
+638 LKTTIRDEENDDAV

-690 LCDESGSMSKTAIS
+690 LCDESGSMSDEAIA

-716 CERMELPCYI
+716 CERMELPCYV
-726 CGFTTEDLKGVDIIT
+726 CGFTTGGYSGSVDIIT
-741 YVDMNVDGKDKY
+741 YVDKNVDGKDKY

>member
-19 KVPETDDLSFFTS
+19 KVPETDDLSFFSS
-32 EVYRD
+32 EAYRD

-56 LGYDISEAQEKER
+56 LGYDITKEQEEER
-69 ISDMVVTM
+69 INDMVVMM
-77 STDKNMTACTN
+77 STDENMTACTN

-95 VNNPLVKYFPNRE
+95 VNNSLVKYFPNRE

-134 MWQAALSNGNWWPV
+134 MWLGALSNGNWWPV

-154 DPEGAELTQVLSKKE
+154 DPDGAELTQVLSKKE

-209 NDAQLSMASTFG
+209 NDAMLSMASTFG

-258 VFDACMEV
+258 IFDACMEV
-266 VDDVKCERDA
+266 VDDVKCERDV
-276 KKRLCGVNEICC
+276 KKRLCGVNELCC

-295 EMLTEESEKQNQ
+295 EMLTKNSEKQNQ

-319 GNGGSGSSQN
+319 SGFGLPQN

-334 NGNGGSQG
+334 NGSNG
-342 GSGGSQS
+342 QS
-349 NSGNGNGN
+349 DPN
-357 GNGGSGSSQNSQGQQ
+357 Q
-372 NGNGGSQGGSGDS
+372 NGNGSQNGSGNA
-385 QSNSGNGNGNGNGG
+385 QNNSSNGNE
-399 SGSSQNSQ
+399 
-407 GQQNGNSGSQ
+407 NGNS
-417 GGSGGSQSN
+417 
-426 SGNGNGNGNGDS
+426 
-438 GSSQNSQGQQNGNSG
+438 
-453 SQSGSSDS
+453 
-461 QNNSGNGNGNGNG
+461 

-493 IKQAAKNVGVN
+493 IEQAAKNVGVN
-504 NLPDRHNNS
+504 NLPDRHSKS
-513 ITSQA
+513 ITNQA
-518 GKNEDAKKRER
+518 GKNAEAKKRE
-529 SKQGSDNANGKSN
+529 SGKQGSGNNANGNGNGNSN
-542 GDSIANAPGANSGK
+542 SNSIANAPGANSGK

-564 DIEAIERERKRNV
+564 DIKAIEKARKQEI
-577 ATAQANNEAND
+577 ATAQANNEANNQ
-588 KLRQEGKEVG
+588 LAQEGAKIG
-598 REIGTNIYVRRAA
+598 SEIGTKISVRRAA
-611 EVPQSNIETYNRLSA
+611 EVPQSNIDTYNRLSA
-626 GLLSITKNLERR
+626 GLLSVTKNLERR
-638 LKTTIRDEENDDTV
+638 LKTTIRDEENDDAV

-690 LCDESGSMSKTAIS
+690 LCDESGSMSDKAIA

-726 CGFTTEDLKGVDIIT
+726 CGFTTGGYSGSVDIIT
-741 YVDMNVDGKDKY
+741 YVDKNVDGKDKY

>member
-19 KVPETDDLSFFTS
+19 KVPETDDLSFFAS
-32 EVYRD
+32 EAYRD

-56 LGYDISEAQEKER
+56 LGYDITKEQEEER
-69 ISDMVVTM
+69 INDMVVMM
-77 STDKNMTACTN
+77 STDENMTACTN

-95 VNNPLVKYFPNRE
+95 VNNSLVKYFPNRE

-134 MWQAALSNGNWWPV
+134 MWLGALHNGNWWPV

-154 DPEGAELTQVLSKKE
+154 DPDGAELTQVLSKKE

-209 NDAQLSMASTFG
+209 NDAMLSMASTFG

-228 SAYSAMFQQVLMY
+228 SAYSAMFQQVLVY

-258 VFDACMEV
+258 IFDACMEV
-266 VDDVKCERDA
+266 VDDVKCERDV
-276 KKRLCGVNEICC
+276 KKRLCGVNELCC

-295 EMLTEESEKQNQ
+295 EMLTKNSEKQNQ

-319 GNGGSGSSQN
+319 S
-329 SQGQQ
+329 
-334 NGNGGSQG
+334 
-342 GSGGSQS
+342 
-349 NSGNGNGN
+349 
-357 GNGGSGSSQNSQGQQ
+357 
-372 NGNGGSQGGSGDS
+372 
-385 QSNSGNGNGNGNGG
+385 
-399 SGSSQNSQ
+399 
-407 GQQNGNSGSQ
+407 
-417 GGSGGSQSN
+417 
-426 SGNGNGNGNGDS
+426 
-438 GSSQNSQGQQNGNSG
+438 
-453 SQSGSSDS
+453 
-461 QNNSGNGNGNGNG
+461 

-484 EALKEAVKQ
+484 EALKEVVKQ
-493 IKQAAKNVGVN
+493 IEQAAKNVGVN
-504 NLPDRHNNS
+504 NLPDRHSNS
-513 ITSQA
+513 ITNQA
-518 GKNEDAKKRER
+518 SKSKDAKKRE
-529 SKQGSDNANGKSN
+529 SGKQGSGNNANGNGNGNSN
-542 GDSIANAPGANSGK
+542 SIANAPGANSGK

-564 DIEAIERERKRNV
+564 DIKAIEKARKQEI
-577 ATAQANNEAND
+577 ATAQANNEANNQ
-588 KLRQEGKEVG
+588 LAQEGAKIG
-598 REIGTNIYVRRAA
+598 SEIGTKISVRRAA
-611 EVPQSNIETYNRLSA
+611 EVPQSNIDTYNRLSA
-626 GLLSITKNLERR
+626 GLLSVTKNLERR
-638 LKTTIRDEENDDTV
+638 LKTTIRDEENDDAV

-690 LCDESGSMSKTAIS
+690 LCDESGSMSDEAIA

-726 CGFTTEDLKGVDIIT
+726 CGFTTGGYSGSVDIIT
-741 YVDMNVDGKDKY
+741 YVDKNVDGKDKY

>member
-19 KVPETDDLSFFTS
+19 KVPETDDLSFFAS
-32 EVYRD
+32 EAYRD

-56 LGYDISEAQEKER
+56 LGYDITKEQEEER
-69 ISDMVVTM
+69 INDMVVMM
-77 STDKNMTACTN
+77 STDENMTACTN

-95 VNNPLVKYFPNRE
+95 VNSSLVKYFPNRE

-134 MWQAALSNGNWWPV
+134 MWQGALSNGNWWPV

-154 DPEGAELTQVLSKKE
+154 DPDGAELTQVLSKKE

-180 LENAIEDGFIEREIK
+180 LQNAIEDGFIEREIK

-258 VFDACMEV
+258 IFDACMEV
-266 VDDVKCERDA
+266 VDDVKCERDV
-276 KKRLCGVNEICC
+276 KKRLCGVNELCC

-295 EMLTEESEKQNQ
+295 EMLTKNSEKQNQ

-319 GNGGSGSSQN
+319 SGFGLPQN

-334 NGNGGSQG
+334 NGSNGQSDPNQNGNGSQN
-342 GSGGSQS
+342 GSGNAQN
-349 NSGNGNGN
+349 NSSNGNGN
-357 GNGGSGSSQNSQGQQ
+357 GNS
-372 NGNGGSQGGSGDS
+372 
-385 QSNSGNGNGNGNGG
+385 
-399 SGSSQNSQ
+399 
-407 GQQNGNSGSQ
+407 
-417 GGSGGSQSN
+417 
-426 SGNGNGNGNGDS
+426 
-438 GSSQNSQGQQNGNSG
+438 
-453 SQSGSSDS
+453 
-461 QNNSGNGNGNGNG
+461 

-493 IKQAAKNVGVN
+493 IEQAAKNVGVN
-504 NLPDRHNNS
+504 NLPDRHSNS
-513 ITSQA
+513 ITNQA
-518 GKNEDAKKRER
+518 GKNAEAKKRE
-529 SKQGSDNANGKSN
+529 SGKQGSGNNANGNGNGNSKSN
-542 GDSIANAPGANSGK
+542 SIANVPGANSGK

-564 DIEAIERERKRNV
+564 DIKAIEKARKQEI
-577 ATAQANNEAND
+577 ATAQANNEANNQ
-588 KLRQEGKEVG
+588 LAQEGAKIG
-598 REIGTNIYVRRAA
+598 SEIGTKISVRRAA
-611 EVPQSNIETYNRLSA
+611 EVPQSNIDTYNRLSA
-626 GLLSITKNLERR
+626 GLLSVTKNLERR
-638 LKTTIRDEENDDTV
+638 LKTTIRDEENDDAV

-690 LCDESGSMSKTAIS
+690 LCDESGSMSDEAIA

-726 CGFTTEDLKGVDIIT
+726 CGFTTGGYSGCVDIIT
-741 YVDMNVDGKDKY
+741 YVDKNVDGKDKY

>member
-266 VDDVKCERDA
+266 VDDVKCERDV
-276 KKRLCGVNEICC
+276 KKRLCGVNELCC

-372 NGNGGSQGGSGDS
+372 NGNG
-385 QSNSGNGNGNGNGG
+385 
-399 SGSSQNSQ
+399 
-407 GQQNGNSGSQ
+407 GSQ

-773 GKKLMKDSTEKKI
+773 GKKLLKDSTEKKI

-830 EEFGSNFLDI
+830 EEFGDNFLDI
-840 SNLDAMPKILC
+840 SNLDEMPKILC

>member
-19 KVPETDDLSFFTS
+19 KVPETDDLSFFSS
-32 EVYRD
+32 EAYRD

-56 LGYDISEAQEKER
+56 LGYDITKEQEEER
-69 ISDMVVTM
+69 INDMVVMM
-77 STDKNMTACTN
+77 STDENMTACTN

-95 VNNPLVKYFPNRE
+95 VNSSLVKYFPNRE

-134 MWQAALSNGNWWPV
+134 MWLGALRNGNWWPV

-154 DPEGAELTQVLSKKE
+154 DPDGAELTQVLSKKE

-209 NDAQLSMASTFG
+209 NDAMLSMASTFG

-258 VFDACMEV
+258 IFDACIEV
-266 VDDVKCERDA
+266 VDDVKCERDV
-276 KKRLCGVNEICC
+276 KKRLCGVNELCC

-295 EMLTEESEKQNQ
+295 EMLTKNSEKQNQ

-319 GNGGSGSSQN
+319 SGFGLPQN

-334 NGNGGSQG
+334 NGSNG
-342 GSGGSQS
+342 QS
-349 NSGNGNGN
+349 DPN
-357 GNGGSGSSQNSQGQQ
+357 Q
-372 NGNGGSQGGSGDS
+372 NGNGSQNGSGNA
-385 QSNSGNGNGNGNGG
+385 QNNSSNGNE
-399 SGSSQNSQ
+399 
-407 GQQNGNSGSQ
+407 NGNS
-417 GGSGGSQSN
+417 
-426 SGNGNGNGNGDS
+426 
-438 GSSQNSQGQQNGNSG
+438 
-453 SQSGSSDS
+453 
-461 QNNSGNGNGNGNG
+461 

-493 IKQAAKNVGVN
+493 IEQAAKNVGVN
-504 NLPDRHNNS
+504 NLPDRHSKS
-513 ITSQA
+513 ITNQA
-518 GKNEDAKKRER
+518 GKNAEAKKRE
-529 SKQGSDNANGKSN
+529 SGKQGSGNNANGNGNGNSN
-542 GDSIANAPGANSGK
+542 SNSIANAPGANSGK

-564 DIEAIERERKRNV
+564 DIKAIEKARKQEI
-577 ATAQANNEAND
+577 ATAQANNEANNQ
-588 KLRQEGKEVG
+588 LAQEGAKIG
-598 REIGTNIYVRRAA
+598 SEIGTKISVRRAA
-611 EVPQSNIETYNRLSA
+611 EVPQSNIDTYNRLSA
-626 GLLSITKNLERR
+626 GLLSVTKNLERR
-638 LKTTIRDEENDDTV
+638 LKTTIRDEENDDAV

-690 LCDESGSMSKTAIS
+690 LCDESGSMSDKAIA

-726 CGFTTEDLKGVDIIT
+726 CGFTTGGYSGSVDIIT
-741 YVDMNVDGKDKY
+741 YVDKNVDGKDKY

>member
-19 KVPETDDLSFFTS
+19 KVPETDDLSFFSS
-32 EVYRD
+32 EAYRD

-56 LGYDISEAQEKER
+56 LGYDITKEQEEER
-69 ISDMVVTM
+69 INDMVVMM
-77 STDKNMTACTN
+77 STDENMTACTN

-95 VNNPLVKYFPNRE
+95 VNNSLVKYFPNRE

-134 MWQAALSNGNWWPV
+134 MWLGALRNGNWWPV

-154 DPEGAELTQVLSKKE
+154 DPDGAELTQVLSKKE

-209 NDAQLSMASTFG
+209 NDAMLSMASTFG

-258 VFDACMEV
+258 IFDACMEV
-266 VDDVKCERDA
+266 VDDVKCERDV
-276 KKRLCGVNEICC
+276 KKRLCGVNELCC

-295 EMLTEESEKQNQ
+295 EMLTKNSEKQNQ

-319 GNGGSGSSQN
+319 SGFGLPQN

-334 NGNGGSQG
+334 NGSNGQSDPNQNGNGSQN
-342 GSGGSQS
+342 GSGNAQN
-349 NSGNGNGN
+349 NSSNGNGN
-357 GNGGSGSSQNSQGQQ
+357 GKS
-372 NGNGGSQGGSGDS
+372 
-385 QSNSGNGNGNGNGG
+385 
-399 SGSSQNSQ
+399 
-407 GQQNGNSGSQ
+407 
-417 GGSGGSQSN
+417 
-426 SGNGNGNGNGDS
+426 
-438 GSSQNSQGQQNGNSG
+438 
-453 SQSGSSDS
+453 
-461 QNNSGNGNGNGNG
+461 

-493 IKQAAKNVGVN
+493 IEQAAKNVGVN
-504 NLPDRHNNS
+504 NLPDRHSNS
-513 ITSQA
+513 ITNQA
-518 GKNEDAKKRER
+518 SKRKDAKKRE
-529 SKQGSDNANGKSN
+529 SGKQGSGNNANGNGNGNSN
-542 GDSIANAPGANSGK
+542 SIANAPGANSGK
-556 SDLSAAKC
+556 SDLPAAKC
-564 DIEAIERERKRNV
+564 DIKAIEKARKQEI
-577 ATAQANNEAND
+577 ATAQANNEANNQ
-588 KLRQEGKEVG
+588 LAQEGAKIG
-598 REIGTNIYVRRAA
+598 SEIGTKISARRAA
-611 EVPQSNIETYNRLSA
+611 EVPQSNIDTYNRLSA
-626 GLLSITKNLERR
+626 GLLSVTKNLERR
-638 LKTTIRDEENDDTV
+638 LKTTIRDEENDDAV

-690 LCDESGSMSKTAIS
+690 LCDESGSMSDEAIA

-716 CERMELPCYI
+716 CERMELPCYV
-726 CGFTTEDLKGVDIIT
+726 CGFTTGGYSGSVDIIT
-741 YVDMNVDGKDKY
+741 YVDKNVDGKDKY

>member
-19 KVPETDDLSFFTS
+19 KVPETDDLSFFSS
-32 EVYRD
+32 EAYRD

-56 LGYDISEAQEKER
+56 LGYDITKEQEEER
-69 ISDMVVTM
+69 INDMVVMM
-77 STDKNMTACTN
+77 STDENMTACTN

-95 VNNPLVKYFPNRE
+95 VNSSLVKYFPNRE

-134 MWQAALSNGNWWPV
+134 MWLGALRNGNWWPV

-154 DPEGAELTQVLSKKE
+154 DPDGAELTQVLSKKE

-209 NDAQLSMASTFG
+209 NDAMLSMASTFG

-228 SAYSAMFQQVLMY
+228 SAYSAMFQQVLVY

-258 VFDACMEV
+258 IFDACMEV
-266 VDDVKCERDA
+266 VDDVKCERDV
-276 KKRLCGVNEICC
+276 KKRLCGVNELCC

-295 EMLTEESEKQNQ
+295 EMLTKNSEKQNQ

-319 GNGGSGSSQN
+319 SGFGLPQN

-334 NGNGGSQG
+334 NGSNG
-342 GSGGSQS
+342 QS
-349 NSGNGNGN
+349 DPN
-357 GNGGSGSSQNSQGQQ
+357 Q
-372 NGNGGSQGGSGDS
+372 NGNGSQNGSGNA
-385 QSNSGNGNGNGNGG
+385 QNNSSNGNE
-399 SGSSQNSQ
+399 
-407 GQQNGNSGSQ
+407 NGNS
-417 GGSGGSQSN
+417 
-426 SGNGNGNGNGDS
+426 
-438 GSSQNSQGQQNGNSG
+438 
-453 SQSGSSDS
+453 
-461 QNNSGNGNGNGNG
+461 

-493 IKQAAKNVGVN
+493 IEQAAKNVGVN
-504 NLPDRHNNS
+504 NLPDRHSKS
-513 ITSQA
+513 ITNQA
-518 GKNEDAKKRER
+518 GKNAEAKKRE
-529 SKQGSDNANGKSN
+529 SGKQGSGNNANGNGNGNSN
-542 GDSIANAPGANSGK
+542 SIANAPGANSGK

-564 DIEAIERERKRNV
+564 DIKAIEKARKQEI
-577 ATAQANNEAND
+577 ATTQANNEANNQ
-588 KLRQEGKEVG
+588 LTQEGAKIG
-598 REIGTNIYVRRAA
+598 SEIGTKISVRRAA
-611 EVPQSNIETYNRLSA
+611 EVPQSNIDTYNRLSA
-626 GLLSITKNLERR
+626 GLLSVTKNLERR
-638 LKTTIRDEENDDTV
+638 LKTTIRDEENDDAV

-690 LCDESGSMSKTAIS
+690 LCDESGSMSDKAIA

-726 CGFTTEDLKGVDIIT
+726 CGFTTGGYSGSVDIIT
-741 YVDMNVDGKDKY
+741 YVDKNVDGKDKY

>member
-19 KVPETDDLSFFTS
+19 KVPETDDLSFFAS
-32 EVYRD
+32 EAYRD

-56 LGYDISEAQEKER
+56 LGYDITKEQEEER
-69 ISDMVVTM
+69 INDMVVMM
-77 STDKNMTACTN
+77 STDENMTACTN

-95 VNNPLVKYFPNRE
+95 VNSSLVKYFPNRE

-123 HVLFTDFKTID
+123 YVLFTDFKTID
-134 MWQAALSNGNWWPV
+134 MWQGALSNGNWWPV

-154 DPEGAELTQVLSKKE
+154 DPDGAELTQVLSKKE

-180 LENAIEDGFIEREIK
+180 LQNAIEDGFIEREIK

-258 VFDACMEV
+258 IFDACMEV
-266 VDDVKCERDA
+266 VDDVKCERDV
-276 KKRLCGVNEICC
+276 KKRLCGVNELCC

-295 EMLTEESEKQNQ
+295 EMLTKNSEKQNQ

-319 GNGGSGSSQN
+319 SGFGLPQN

-334 NGNGGSQG
+334 NGSNGQSDPNQNGNGSQN
-342 GSGGSQS
+342 GSGNAQN
-349 NSGNGNGN
+349 NSSNGNGN
-357 GNGGSGSSQNSQGQQ
+357 GNS
-372 NGNGGSQGGSGDS
+372 
-385 QSNSGNGNGNGNGG
+385 
-399 SGSSQNSQ
+399 
-407 GQQNGNSGSQ
+407 
-417 GGSGGSQSN
+417 
-426 SGNGNGNGNGDS
+426 
-438 GSSQNSQGQQNGNSG
+438 
-453 SQSGSSDS
+453 
-461 QNNSGNGNGNGNG
+461 

-493 IKQAAKNVGVN
+493 IEQAAKNVGVN
-504 NLPDRHNNS
+504 NLPDRHSNS
-513 ITSQA
+513 ITNQA
-518 GKNEDAKKRER
+518 GKNAEAKKRE
-529 SKQGSDNANGKSN
+529 SGKQGSGNNANGNGNGNSKSN
-542 GDSIANAPGANSGK
+542 SIANAPGANSGK

-564 DIEAIERERKRNV
+564 DIKAIEKARKQEI
-577 ATAQANNEAND
+577 ATAQANNEANNQ
-588 KLRQEGKEVG
+588 LAQEGAKIG
-598 REIGTNIYVRRAA
+598 SEIGTKISVRRAA
-611 EVPQSNIETYNRLSA
+611 EVPQSNIDTYNRLSA
-626 GLLSITKNLERR
+626 GLLSVTKNLERR
-638 LKTTIRDEENDDTV
+638 LKTTIRDEENDDAV
-652 AGLPMGSRV
+652 AGLPMGSRI

-690 LCDESGSMSKTAIS
+690 LCDESGSMSDEAIA

-726 CGFTTEDLKGVDIIT
+726 CGFTTGGYSGCVDIIT
-741 YVDMNVDGKDKY
+741 YVDKNVDGKDKY

>member
-19 KVPETDDLSFFTS
+19 KVPETDDLSFFAS
-32 EVYRD
+32 EAYRD

-56 LGYDISEAQEKER
+56 LGYDITKEQEEER
-69 ISDMVVTM
+69 INDMVVMM
-77 STDKNMTACTN
+77 STDENMTACTN

-95 VNNPLVKYFPNRE
+95 VNSSLVKYFPNRE

-134 MWQAALSNGNWWPV
+134 MWQGALSNGNWWPV

-154 DPEGAELTQVLSKKE
+154 DPDGAELTQVLSKKE

-180 LENAIEDGFIEREIK
+180 LQNAIEDGFIEREIK

-258 VFDACMEV
+258 IFDACMEV
-266 VDDVKCERDA
+266 VDDVKCERDV
-276 KKRLCGVNEICC
+276 KKRLCGVNELCC

-295 EMLTEESEKQNQ
+295 EMLTKNSEKQNQ

-319 GNGGSGSSQN
+319 SGFGLPQN
-329 SQGQQ
+329 SHGQQ
-334 NGNGGSQG
+334 NGSNGQSDPNQNGN
-342 GSGGSQS
+342 GSQS
-349 NSGNGNGN
+349 GSGNAQNNSSNGNGN
-357 GNGGSGSSQNSQGQQ
+357 GNS
-372 NGNGGSQGGSGDS
+372 
-385 QSNSGNGNGNGNGG
+385 
-399 SGSSQNSQ
+399 
-407 GQQNGNSGSQ
+407 
-417 GGSGGSQSN
+417 
-426 SGNGNGNGNGDS
+426 
-438 GSSQNSQGQQNGNSG
+438 
-453 SQSGSSDS
+453 
-461 QNNSGNGNGNGNG
+461 

-493 IKQAAKNVGVN
+493 IEQAAKNVGVN
-504 NLPDRHNNS
+504 NLPDRHSNS
-513 ITSQA
+513 ITNQA
-518 GKNEDAKKRER
+518 GKNAEAKKRE
-529 SKQGSDNANGKSN
+529 SGKQGSGNNANGNGNGNSN
-542 GDSIANAPGANSGK
+542 SNSIANAPGANSGK

-564 DIEAIERERKRNV
+564 DIKAIEKARKKEI
-577 ATAQANNEAND
+577 ATAQANNEANNQ
-588 KLRQEGKEVG
+588 LAQEGAKIG
-598 REIGTNIYVRRAA
+598 GEIGTKISVRRAA
-611 EVPQSNIETYNRLSA
+611 EVPQSNIDTYNRLSA
-626 GLLSITKNLERR
+626 GLLSVTKNLERR
-638 LKTTIRDEENDDTV
+638 LKTTIRDEENDDAV

-690 LCDESGSMSKTAIS
+690 LCDESGSMSDKAIA

-726 CGFTTEDLKGVDIIT
+726 CGFTTGGYSGSVDIIT
-741 YVDMNVDGKDKY
+741 YVDKNVDGKDKY

>member
-32 EVYRD
+32 EAYRD

-56 LGYDISEAQEKER
+56 LGYDITKEQEEER
-69 ISDMVVTM
+69 INDMVVMM
-77 STDKNMTACTN
+77 STDENMTACTN

-95 VNNPLVKYFPNRE
+95 VNSSLVKYFPNRE

-134 MWQAALSNGNWWPV
+134 MWLGALRNGNWWPV

-154 DPEGAELTQVLSKKE
+154 NPDGAELTQVLSKKE

-258 VFDACMEV
+258 IFDACMEV
-266 VDDVKCERDA
+266 VDDVKCERDV
-276 KKRLCGVNEICC
+276 KKRLCGVNELCC

-295 EMLTEESEKQNQ
+295 EMLTKNSEKQNQ

-319 GNGGSGSSQN
+319 SGFGLPQN
-329 SQGQQ
+329 SHGQQ
-334 NGNGGSQG
+334 NGSNGQSDPNQNGDGSQN
-342 GSGGSQS
+342 GSGNAQN
-349 NSGNGNGN
+349 NSSNGNGN
-357 GNGGSGSSQNSQGQQ
+357 GNSV
-372 NGNGGSQGGSGDS
+372 D
-385 QSNSGNGNGNGNGG
+385 
-399 SGSSQNSQ
+399 
-407 GQQNGNSGSQ
+407 
-417 GGSGGSQSN
+417 
-426 SGNGNGNGNGDS
+426 
-438 GSSQNSQGQQNGNSG
+438 
-453 SQSGSSDS
+453 
-461 QNNSGNGNGNGNG
+461 
-474 VGSMTAEQLS
+474 SMTAEQLS

-493 IKQAAKNVGVN
+493 IEQAAKNVGVN
-504 NLPDRHNNS
+504 NLPDRHSNS
-513 ITSQA
+513 ITNQA
-518 GKNEDAKKRER
+518 GKNAEAKKRE
-529 SKQGSDNANGKSN
+529 SGKQGSGNNANANGNGNSN
-542 GDSIANAPGANSGK
+542 SNSIANAPGANSGK

-564 DIEAIERERKRNV
+564 DIKAIEKARKQEI
-577 ATAQANNEAND
+577 ATAQANNEANNQ
-588 KLRQEGKEVG
+588 LAQEGAKIG
-598 REIGTNIYVRRAA
+598 SEIGTKISVRRAA
-611 EVPQSNIETYNRLSA
+611 EVPQSNIDTYNRLSA
-626 GLLSITKNLERR
+626 GLLSVTKNLERR
-638 LKTTIRDEENDDTV
+638 LKTTIRDEENDDAV

-690 LCDESGSMSKTAIS
+690 LCDESGSMSDEAIA

-726 CGFTTEDLKGVDIIT
+726 CGFTTGGYSGCVDIIT
-741 YVDMNVDGKDKY
+741 YVDKNVDGKDKY

>member
-19 KVPETDDLSFFTS
+19 KVPETDDLSFFAS
-32 EVYRD
+32 EAYRD

-56 LGYDISEAQEKER
+56 LGYDITKEQEEER
-69 ISDMVVTM
+69 INDMVVMM
-77 STDKNMTACTN
+77 STDENMTACTN

-95 VNNPLVKYFPNRE
+95 VNSSLVKYFPNRE

-134 MWQAALSNGNWWPV
+134 MWQGALSNGNWWPV

-154 DPEGAELTQVLSKKE
+154 DPDGAELTQVLSKNE

-180 LENAIEDGFIEREIK
+180 LQNAIEDGFIEREIK

-258 VFDACMEV
+258 IFDACMEV
-266 VDDVKCERDA
+266 VDDVKCERDV
-276 KKRLCGVNEICC
+276 KKRLCGVNELCC

-295 EMLTEESEKQNQ
+295 EMLTKNSEKQNQ

-319 GNGGSGSSQN
+319 SGFGLPQN

-334 NGNGGSQG
+334 NGSNGQSDPNQNGNGSQN
-342 GSGGSQS
+342 GSGNAQN
-349 NSGNGNGN
+349 NSSNGNGN
-357 GNGGSGSSQNSQGQQ
+357 GNS
-372 NGNGGSQGGSGDS
+372 
-385 QSNSGNGNGNGNGG
+385 
-399 SGSSQNSQ
+399 
-407 GQQNGNSGSQ
+407 
-417 GGSGGSQSN
+417 
-426 SGNGNGNGNGDS
+426 
-438 GSSQNSQGQQNGNSG
+438 
-453 SQSGSSDS
+453 
-461 QNNSGNGNGNGNG
+461 

-493 IKQAAKNVGVN
+493 IEQAAKNVGVN
-504 NLPDRHNNS
+504 NLPDRHSNS
-513 ITSQA
+513 ITNQA
-518 GKNEDAKKRER
+518 GKNAEAKKRE
-529 SKQGSDNANGKSN
+529 SGKQGSGNNANGNGNGNSKSN
-542 GDSIANAPGANSGK
+542 SIANAPGANSGK

-564 DIEAIERERKRNV
+564 DIKAIEKARKQEI
-577 ATAQANNEAND
+577 ATAQANNEANNQ
-588 KLRQEGKEVG
+588 LAQEGAKIG
-598 REIGTNIYVRRAA
+598 SEIGTKISVRRAA
-611 EVPQSNIETYNRLSA
+611 EVPQSNIDTYNRLSA
-626 GLLSITKNLERR
+626 GLLSVTKNLERR
-638 LKTTIRDEENDDTV
+638 LKTTIRDEENDDAV

-690 LCDESGSMSKTAIS
+690 LCDESGSMSDEAIA

-726 CGFTTEDLKGVDIIT
+726 CGFTTGGYSGCVDIIT
-741 YVDMNVDGKDKY
+741 YVDKNVDGKDKY

>member
-19 KVPETDDLSFFTS
+19 KVPETDDLSFFSS
-32 EVYRD
+32 EAYRD

-56 LGYDISEAQEKER
+56 LGYDITKEQEEER
-69 ISDMVVTM
+69 INDMVVMM
-77 STDKNMTACTN
+77 STDEKMTACTN

-95 VNNPLVKYFPNRE
+95 VNNSLVKYFPNRE

-134 MWQAALSNGNWWPV
+134 MWLGALRNGNWWPV

-154 DPEGAELTQVLSKKE
+154 DPDGAELTQVLSKKE

-209 NDAQLSMASTFG
+209 NDAMLSMASTFG

-258 VFDACMEV
+258 IFDACMEV
-266 VDDVKCERDA
+266 VDDVKCERNV
-276 KKRLCGVNEICC
+276 KKRLCGVNELCC

-295 EMLTEESEKQNQ
+295 EMLTKNTEKQNQ

-319 GNGGSGSSQN
+319 SGFGLPQN

-334 NGNGGSQG
+334 NGSNGQSDPNQNGNGSQN
-342 GSGGSQS
+342 GSGNAQN
-349 NSGNGNGN
+349 NSSNGNGN
-357 GNGGSGSSQNSQGQQ
+357 GNS
-372 NGNGGSQGGSGDS
+372 
-385 QSNSGNGNGNGNGG
+385 
-399 SGSSQNSQ
+399 
-407 GQQNGNSGSQ
+407 
-417 GGSGGSQSN
+417 
-426 SGNGNGNGNGDS
+426 
-438 GSSQNSQGQQNGNSG
+438 
-453 SQSGSSDS
+453 
-461 QNNSGNGNGNGNG
+461 

-484 EALKEAVKQ
+484 EALKEVVKQ
-493 IKQAAKNVGVN
+493 IEQAAKNVGVN
-504 NLPDRHNNS
+504 NLPDRHSNS
-513 ITSQA
+513 ITNQVS
-518 GKNEDAKKRER
+518 KSKDAKKRE
-529 SKQGSDNANGKSN
+529 SGKQGSGDNANGNGNGNGNSN
-542 GDSIANAPGANSGK
+542 SNSIANAPGANSGK

-564 DIEAIERERKRNV
+564 DIKAIEKARKQEI
-577 ATAQANNEAND
+577 ATAQANNEANNQ
-588 KLRQEGKEVG
+588 LAQEGAKIG
-598 REIGTNIYVRRAA
+598 SEIGTKISVRRAA
-611 EVPQSNIETYNRLSA
+611 EVPQSNIDTYNRLSA
-626 GLLSITKNLERR
+626 GLLSVTKNLERR
-638 LKTTIRDEENDDTV
+638 LKTTIRDEENDDAV

-690 LCDESGSMSKTAIS
+690 LCDESGSMSDEAIA

-726 CGFTTEDLKGVDIIT
+726 CGFTTGGYSGSVYIIT
-741 YVDMNVDGKDKY
+741 YVDKNVDGKDKY

-801 TVRDVIKKL
+801 TVRDVINKL

>member
-372 NGNGGSQGGSGDS
+372 NGN
-385 QSNSGNGNGNGNGG
+385 
-399 SGSSQNSQ
+399 
-407 GQQNGNSGSQ
+407 
-417 GGSGGSQSN
+417 
-426 SGNGNGNGNGDS
+426 
-438 GSSQNSQGQQNGNSG
+438 SG

-577 ATAQANNEAND
+577 ATAQANNEVND

>member
-334 NGNGGSQG
+334 NGNG
-342 GSGGSQS
+342 
-349 NSGNGNGN
+349 
-357 GNGGSGSSQNSQGQQ
+357 
-372 NGNGGSQGGSGDS
+372 
-385 QSNSGNGNGNGNGG
+385 
-399 SGSSQNSQ
+399 
-407 GQQNGNSGSQ
+407 GSQ

-773 GKKLMKDSTEKKI
+773 GKKLLKDSTEKKI

-830 EEFGSNFLDI
+830 EEFGDNFLDI
-840 SNLDAMPKILC
+840 SNLDEMPKILC

>member
-56 LGYDISEAQEKER
+56 LGYDIAEAEGKEH

-319 GNGGSGSSQN
+319 GNS
-329 SQGQQ
+329 
-334 NGNGGSQG
+334 
-342 GSGGSQS
+342 
-349 NSGNGNGN
+349 
-357 GNGGSGSSQNSQGQQ
+357 
-372 NGNGGSQGGSGDS
+372 
-385 QSNSGNGNGNGNGG
+385 G

-417 GGSGGSQSN
+417 GGSGGSQS
-426 SGNGNGNGNGDS
+426 
-438 GSSQNSQGQQNGNSG
+438 
-453 SQSGSSDS
+453 
-461 QNNSGNGNGNGNG
+461 NSGNGNGNGNG

-598 REIGTNIYVRRAA
+598 REIGTNVYVRRAA

>member
-19 KVPETDDLSFFTS
+19 KVPETDDLSFFSS
-32 EVYRD
+32 EAYRD

-56 LGYDISEAQEKER
+56 LGYDITKEQEEER
-69 ISDMVVTM
+69 INDMVVMM
-77 STDKNMTACTN
+77 STDENMTACTN

-95 VNNPLVKYFPNRE
+95 VNNSLVKYFPNRE

-134 MWQAALSNGNWWPV
+134 MWQGALSNGNWWPV

-154 DPEGAELTQVLSKKE
+154 DPDGAELTQVLSKKE

-209 NDAQLSMASTFG
+209 NDAMLSMASTFG

-228 SAYSAMFQQVLMY
+228 SAYSAMFQQVLVY

-258 VFDACMEV
+258 IFDACMEV
-266 VDDVKCERDA
+266 VDDVKCERDV
-276 KKRLCGVNEICC
+276 KKRLCGVNELCC

-295 EMLTEESEKQNQ
+295 EMLTKNSEKQNQ

-319 GNGGSGSSQN
+319 SGFGLPQN

-334 NGNGGSQG
+334 NGSNG
-342 GSGGSQS
+342 QS
-349 NSGNGNGN
+349 DPN
-357 GNGGSGSSQNSQGQQ
+357 Q
-372 NGNGGSQGGSGDS
+372 NGNGSQNGSGNA
-385 QSNSGNGNGNGNGG
+385 QNNSSNGNE
-399 SGSSQNSQ
+399 
-407 GQQNGNSGSQ
+407 NGNS
-417 GGSGGSQSN
+417 
-426 SGNGNGNGNGDS
+426 
-438 GSSQNSQGQQNGNSG
+438 
-453 SQSGSSDS
+453 
-461 QNNSGNGNGNGNG
+461 
-474 VGSMTAEQLS
+474 VGSITAEQLS

-493 IKQAAKNVGVN
+493 IEQAAKNVGVN
-504 NLPDRHNNS
+504 NLPDRHSKS
-513 ITSQA
+513 ITNQA
-518 GKNEDAKKRER
+518 GKNAEAKKRE
-529 SKQGSDNANGKSN
+529 SGKQGSGNNANGNGNGNSN
-542 GDSIANAPGANSGK
+542 SNSIANAPGANSGK

-564 DIEAIERERKRNV
+564 DIKAIEKARKQEI
-577 ATAQANNEAND
+577 ATAQANNEANNQ
-588 KLRQEGKEVG
+588 LAQEGAKIG
-598 REIGTNIYVRRAA
+598 SEIGTKISVRRAA
-611 EVPQSNIETYNRLSA
+611 EVPQSNIDTYNRLSA
-626 GLLSITKNLERR
+626 GLLSVTKNLERR
-638 LKTTIRDEENDDTV
+638 LKTTIRDEENDDAV

-690 LCDESGSMSKTAIS
+690 LCDESGSMSDKAIA

-726 CGFTTEDLKGVDIIT
+726 CGFTTGGYSGSVDIIT
-741 YVDMNVDGKDKY
+741 YVDKNVDGKDKY

>member
-19 KVPETDDLSFFTS
+19 KVPETDDLSFFAS
-32 EVYRD
+32 EAYRD

-56 LGYDISEAQEKER
+56 LGYDITKEQEEER
-69 ISDMVVTM
+69 INDMVVMM
-77 STDKNMTACTN
+77 STDENMTACTN

-95 VNNPLVKYFPNRE
+95 VNSSLVKYFPNRE

-134 MWQAALSNGNWWPV
+134 MWQGALSNGNWWPV

-154 DPEGAELTQVLSKKE
+154 DPDGAELTQVLSKKE

-180 LENAIEDGFIEREIK
+180 LQNAIEDGFIEREIK

-258 VFDACMEV
+258 IFDACMEV
-266 VDDVKCERDA
+266 VDDVKCERDV
-276 KKRLCGVNEICC
+276 KKRLCGVNELCC

-295 EMLTEESEKQNQ
+295 EMLTKNSEKQNQ
-307 QSSGSG
+307 QSSASG

-319 GNGGSGSSQN
+319 SGFGLPQN
-329 SQGQQ
+329 SHGQQ
-334 NGNGGSQG
+334 NGSNGQSDPNQNGNGSQN
-342 GSGGSQS
+342 GSGNAQN
-349 NSGNGNGN
+349 NSSNGNGN
-357 GNGGSGSSQNSQGQQ
+357 GNS
-372 NGNGGSQGGSGDS
+372 
-385 QSNSGNGNGNGNGG
+385 
-399 SGSSQNSQ
+399 
-407 GQQNGNSGSQ
+407 
-417 GGSGGSQSN
+417 
-426 SGNGNGNGNGDS
+426 
-438 GSSQNSQGQQNGNSG
+438 
-453 SQSGSSDS
+453 
-461 QNNSGNGNGNGNG
+461 

-493 IKQAAKNVGVN
+493 IEQAAKNVGVN
-504 NLPDRHNNS
+504 NLPDRHSNS
-513 ITSQA
+513 ITNQA
-518 GKNEDAKKRER
+518 GKNAEAKKRE
-529 SKQGSDNANGKSN
+529 SGKQGSGNNANGNGNGNSKSN
-542 GDSIANAPGANSGK
+542 SIANAPGANSGK

-564 DIEAIERERKRNV
+564 DIKAIEKARKQEI
-577 ATAQANNEAND
+577 ATAQANNEANNQ
-588 KLRQEGKEVG
+588 LAQEGAKIG
-598 REIGTNIYVRRAA
+598 SEIGTKISVRRAA
-611 EVPQSNIETYNRLSA
+611 EVPQSNIDTYNRLSA
-626 GLLSITKNLERR
+626 GLLSVTKNLERR
-638 LKTTIRDEENDDTV
+638 LKTTIRDEENDDAV

-690 LCDESGSMSKTAIS
+690 LCDESGSMSDEAIA

-726 CGFTTEDLKGVDIIT
+726 CGFTTGGYSGCVDIIT
-741 YVDMNVDGKDKY
+741 YVDKNVDGKDKY